1 MFFSLSGSLCFSYF
15 KPTLGY
21 TTQQTHTPDTAQIL
35 PEHATVPENSPSM
48 ARKSASSMASQT
60 LLRLSLKSAGK
71 KSNHAWAARGPRTPA
86 APQGCPCGARGGAG
100 PPPAESL
107 RPEEGELGSRD
118 NRGALNREVRDK
130 QGLPL
135 THCFWSPPSLART
148 SPPGQARPGT
158 SRNRRRRRRRR
169 ALPESGPPRL
179 AHPSGGGRATP
190 FSGGRHR
197 AACGVYSSA
206 LLRCVRG
213 GGQIAPVAAT
223 ES

>member
-1 MFFSLSGSLCFSYF
+1 MFFSLSSSFCFSYF

-21 TTQQTHTPDTAQIL
+21 TTQQTHAPGTAQIL

-60 LLRLSLKSAGK
+60 LLRLSLKSARK
-71 KSNHAWAARGPRTPA
+71 KSNHAWAARGPRPPA
-86 APQGCPCGARGGAG
+86 APQGCPRGARGGAG

-135 THCFWSPPSLART
+135 THCFWSPPSLALT
-148 SPPGQARPGT
+148 SPPGQARPGPVPAAT
-158 SRNRRRRRRRR
+158 AAAAERFRR
-169 ALPESGPPRL
+169 AARPAWPTPQE
-179 AHPSGGGRATP
+179 AGGRRHLLGAGTAPHGGCTP
-190 FSGGRHR
+190 
-197 AACGVYSSA
+197 APCCGV
-206 LLRCVRG
+206 
-213 GGQIAPVAAT
+213 
-223 ES
+223 